1 MKKNFENILIF
12 LSKNFNKIGITLL
25 ILFGLY
31 WIIFI
36 LTPSI
41 KMSSVAVEEIK
52 KLDEEIGTIK
62 LEQNILYTEI
72 QQYEEK
78 IEGLDENITKINT
91 TQNNIAGQYGEK
103 INAARSYDY
112 QQLVSFLSE
121 RYSDPGVH

>member
-1 MKKNFENILIF
+1 
-12 LSKNFNKIGITLL
+12 
-25 ILFGLY
+25 
-31 WIIFI
+31 
-36 LTPSI
+36 
-41 KMSSVAVEEIK
+41 
-52 KLDEEIGTIK
+52 

-91 TQNNIAGQYGEK
+91 TQNKIAGQYGEK

>member
-52 KLDEEIGTIK
+52 KLEEEIGTIK

-91 TQNNIAGQYGEK
+91 TQNKIAGQYGEK

>member
-91 TQNNIAGQYGEK
+91 TQNKIAGQYGEK